1 MKTTNAAPDQTF
13 EDLNFANST
22 AGTIGVEVELQVLD
36 HQTGDLAPG
45 AQRIL
50 DTCLEEKIDGVTGEF
65 LLSMLEVRTGICSNV
80 AEVRNTLVP
89 LIHRVRTL
97 ASAVGFD
104 IGFGGTHPFGRPA
117 MSAVSPGERYQRIQ
131 ERQAFMA
138 YQEAVYG
145 LHIHI
150 GVPSGDAAIGAVN
163 LLVPYLP
170 HLVALSANS
179 PFWQGLDTGFASA
192 RARMFRP
199 TGNSGLPPH
208 FENWQGLCDYC
219 EVLHGAG
226 LIEATK
232 DIYWDIRPRPGLGTI
247 EFRVC
252 DVPGRFSELLGIVAL
267 VRAMVLDA
275 LQAIESNPKLV
286 QGDNKLFWLAGENS
300 WLASRYGLLAQVVRE
315 PGMEPTTI
323 SDDVARLIERLDPL
337 AVASG
342 DGPFLRALTDL
353 TIAETGTARQ
363 RHTYRETGS
372 WRAVV
377 DSMNTTWNDELTA
390 AEAQITRRGRAEAAP
405 APLQPATSDG

>member
-1 MKTTNAAPDQTF
+1 MKTIDAAPQRTF
-13 EDLNFANST
+13 EDLDFANST

-36 HQTGDLAPG
+36 HQSGDLAPG

-50 DTCLEEKIDGVTGEF
+50 DTCQEEQLDGVSGEF
-65 LLSMLEVRTGICSNV
+65 LLSMLEVRTGICGNV
-80 AEVRNTLVP
+80 AEVRNTLVE

-97 ASAVGFD
+97 ARAVGFD
-104 IGFGGTHPFGRPA
+104 LGFGGTHPFGRPA

-150 GVPSGDAAIGAVN
+150 GVPSGDAAIGAIN

-179 PFWQGLDTGFASA
+179 PFWQGLDTGFVST

-208 FENWQGLCDYC
+208 FENWQALREYC

-226 LIEATK
+226 LIDATK

-252 DVPGRFSELLGIVAL
+252 DVPGRFTELLGIVAL
-267 VRAMVLDA
+267 VRAMVLEA
-275 LQAIESNPKLV
+275 LQAIETHPELARGDEKL
-286 QGDNKLFWLAGENS
+286 LWLAGENS
-300 WLASRYGLLAQVVRE
+300 WLASRYGLLAKIVRE
-315 PGMEPTTI
+315 PGGAPLTLGE
-323 SDDVARLIERLDPL
+323 DVAKLIERVEP
-337 AVASG
+337 VAAGSG
-342 DGPFLRALTDL
+342 DAQFLRPLVDL
-353 TIAETGTARQ
+353 SHSETGTARQ
-363 RHTYRETGS
+363 RRTHRETGS

-377 DSMNTTWNDELTA
+377 DAMNNGWNDELAA
-390 AEAQITRRGRAEAAP
+390 AEAQLSRRGPDDP
-405 APLQPATSDG
+405 AHPTLQPVSSGG

>member
-1 MKTTNAAPDQTF
+1 MKPKTIGPACAF
-13 EDLNFANST
+13 EDLQFAGSA

-36 HQTGDLAPG
+36 RQSSDLAPG

-50 DTCLEEKIDGVTGEF
+50 DMCLEEKLEGVSGEF
-65 LLSMLEVRTGICSNV
+65 LLSMLEVRTGICQSV

-97 ASAVGFD
+97 AGAVGFD
-104 IGFGGTHPFGRPA
+104 LGFGGTHPFGRPA

-150 GVPSGDAAIGAVN
+150 GVPSGDAAIGVVN

-208 FENWQGLCDYC
+208 FESWQDFCEYC

-226 LIEATK
+226 LIDATK

-275 LQAIESNPKLV
+275 LKAIEADPALAR
-286 QGDNKLFWLAGENS
+286 GDRKLFWLAGENS
-300 WLASRYGLLAQVVRE
+300 WLASRYGLLTQLVRT
-315 PGMEPTTI
+315 PGTRPVTI
-323 SDDVARLIERLDPL
+323 VEEVARLLERLDAL
-337 AVASG
+337 ATESG
-342 DGPFLRALTDL
+342 DAQFLGALAHL
-353 TIAETGTARQ
+353 TPQETGTARQ
-363 RHTYRETGS
+363 RHKYREAGN

-377 DSMNTTWNDELTA
+377 ESMNSTWNDELAA
-390 AEAQITRRGRAEAAP
+390 AEAQMSRGAHAEAAP
-405 APLQPATSDG
+405 STA